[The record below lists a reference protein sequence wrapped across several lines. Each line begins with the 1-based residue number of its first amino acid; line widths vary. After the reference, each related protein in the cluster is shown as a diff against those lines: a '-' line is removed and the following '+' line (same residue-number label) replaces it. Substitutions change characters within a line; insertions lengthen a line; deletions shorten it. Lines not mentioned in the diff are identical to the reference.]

1 MVPSPPIRLRSIGLA
16 GLAAACGGDR
26 GAKPSIP
33 AAAVTSEAAVP
44 VDSLVLR
51 TPGGGEIWVTLAR
64 EERDGTGASC
74 VERALEI
81 RGPRRLP
88 IPLLYTRDIP
98 RLVNDSTVSA
108 RIWNHCAPGDEYLI
122 NLRTGQPVRARK

>member
-1 MVPSPPIRLRSIGLA
+1 MAPSLPIRLRSIGLA
-16 GLAAACGGDR
+16 GLTAACGGER
-26 GAKPSIP
+26 GGKPSAPP
-33 AAAVTSEAAVP
+33 ATVMPEAAVP
-44 VDSLVLR
+44 VDSLALR
-51 TPGGGEIWVTLAR
+51 TPGGGEIWFTLAR
-64 EERDGTGASC
+64 EERDSTGASC
-74 VERALEI
+74 VERTLEV

-108 RIWNHCAPGDEYLI
+108 RIWNHCVPGDEYLI